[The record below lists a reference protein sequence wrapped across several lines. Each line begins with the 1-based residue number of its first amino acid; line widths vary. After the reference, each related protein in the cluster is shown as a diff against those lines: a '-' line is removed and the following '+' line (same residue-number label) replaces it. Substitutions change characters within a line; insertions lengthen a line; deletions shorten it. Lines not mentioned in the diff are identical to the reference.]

1 MTNQVILKNTKSF
14 CSNSTYFLFTHLI
27 CLISTN
33 MSDIESRMF
42 LLYAYAMTIRIL
54 KQKLVQ
60 LINYYQK
67 KIT

>member
-1 MTNQVILKNTKSF
+1 
-14 CSNSTYFLFTHLI
+14 
-27 CLISTN
+27 

-42 LLYAYAMTIRIL
+42 LLYAYAMSIRIL

-67 KIT
+67 KDYLKSFTLKPKLFESIIFQNVTDPINTI